1 MNRLCFPIL
10 IAAMASAALAQQSE
24 RAYSPAPAPTTFSEG
39 SNLPQERIGRDD
51 LVGVYVY
58 DSPELTRTVRVSSDG
73 AIRLPMLKARVMAA
87 GLYPPELET
96 AIAAALAKEELL
108 VDPIVTVSVVEYR
121 SRPISVVGAV
131 KGPLT
136 FQANGIVT
144 LLDAISRAGGLSEN
158 AGPEILVSRPQVDPD
173 GHSINLVQRIPVK
186 GLVNNA
192 DPALNLRLEGGEEI
206 RVPEAGRF
214 YVVGNVKL
222 PGAYVI
228 QNSAESSV
236 LKALAVSQGLQT
248 YTAKVAYIYRT
259 EGGAG
264 GKNEIPIELKKI
276 MNRESPDVPLVA
288 NDILYIPE
296 NTRRHS
302 TMTALDK
309 TLMVAV
315 GLAAAAII
323 VLH

>member
-10 IAAMASAALAQQSE
+10 MAVLASAALAQQAE
-24 RAYSPAPAPTTFSEG
+24 RSPLPAPIGFSEG

-58 DSPELTRTVRVSSDG
+58 DSPELTRTVRVSADG
-73 AIRLPMLKARVMAA
+73 AIRLPMLKARIMAA

-96 AIAAALAKEELL
+96 AIAAALAKEDLL

-121 SRPISVVGAV
+121 SRPISIVGAV
-131 KGPLT
+131 KSPTT
-136 FQANGIVT
+136 FQATGVVT
-144 LLDAISRAGGLSEN
+144 LLDAISRAGGLAEN
-158 AGPEILVSRPQVDPD
+158 AGPEILVSRPQADPD

-206 RVPEAGRF
+206 RVPEAGRIF
-214 YVVGNVKL
+214 VVGNVKM

-236 LKALAVSQGLQT
+236 LKALALCQGLQT
-248 YTAKVAYIYRT
+248 YTAKTAYIYRT
-259 EGGAG
+259 EGGSG

-276 MNRESPDVPLVA
+276 LERQSPDVPLMA

-296 NTRRHS
+296 NTRRHT

-309 TLMVAV
+309 TLLIAT